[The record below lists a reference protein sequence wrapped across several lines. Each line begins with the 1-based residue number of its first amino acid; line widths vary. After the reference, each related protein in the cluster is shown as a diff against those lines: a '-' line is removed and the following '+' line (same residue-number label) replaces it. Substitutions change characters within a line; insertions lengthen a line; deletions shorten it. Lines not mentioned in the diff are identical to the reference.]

1 MPGISPNTCKW
12 TIALSSAPA
21 SPCASICALDADDV
35 CVGCFRT
42 GMEIS
47 YWGRLSADRQRE
59 VLSRCQRRM
68 SGEVVPCLLDKGLL
82 DESPLNES
90 ILDESRLGEPTG

>member
-1 MPGISPNTCKW
+1 MPGTLPSICKW
-12 TIALSSAPA
+12 MIVLSSAPA

-47 YWGRLSADRQRE
+47 YWGRLGADRQRE
-59 VLSRCQRRM
+59 VLSRCQQRM
-68 SGEVVPCLLDKGLL
+68 SGEAVPCLLDESLL
-82 DESPLNES
+82 SEPAEDELA
-90 ILDESRLGEPTG
+90 G